1 MVRLLV
7 SLLSVSLC
15 WPAFAATPY
24 KKSLN
29 VKKNAY
35 MSDGVF
41 IGGKSG
47 HGASLLGVRRQSSKK
62 MQMERVVLDLG
73 DKDLKTSRQMP
84 FYQVSVD
91 AASKQIVLD
100 LAQLKYSRV
109 TESQLKSL
117 FMKSPFVDNV
127 ALSLD
132 PEDKGATM
140 VLNLKRPMRLE
151 VFQMMSKNKPAR
163 VVLDLKPLNG
173 TIFPKVR
180 G

>member
-1 MVRLLV
+1 
-7 SLLSVSLC
+7 
-15 WPAFAATPY
+15 
-24 KKSLN
+24 
-29 VKKNAY
+29 
-35 MSDGVF
+35 
-41 IGGKSG
+41 
-47 HGASLLGVRRQSSKK
+47 
-62 MQMERVVLDLG
+62 MERVVLDLG
-73 DKDLKTSRQMP
+73 DKDMKTSRQMP